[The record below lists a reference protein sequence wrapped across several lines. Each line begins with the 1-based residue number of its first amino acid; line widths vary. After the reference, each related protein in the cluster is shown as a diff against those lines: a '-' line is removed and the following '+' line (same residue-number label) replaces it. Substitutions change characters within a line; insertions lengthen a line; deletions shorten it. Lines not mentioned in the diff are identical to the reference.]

1 MLFFGICILAT
12 LLSFSLNIANTI
24 NPFLYFFNRPIQV
37 ESVPATIL
45 WLGTFWGFAFKIVQS
60 YGSVNI
66 NSELNGNIS
75 LSSTVFLVLALLYT
89 FWLQWRGKLDI
100 YTASLLTVMI
110 IIVTGKVF
118 SPQYLI
124 WLAPLVAFVGE
135 ANWKWLVT
143 WGAVGLLTT
152 WVYPNM
158 YNLVPLKDVPLLPTF
173 YPVVLAR
180 DLLIFGFMIV
190 LLYLATRKS
199 FVVSK

>member
-1 MLFFGICILAT
+1 M
-12 LLSFSLNIANTI
+12 
-24 NPFLYFFNRPIQV
+24 V
-37 ESVPATIL
+37 V
-45 WLGTFWGFAFKIVQS
+45 
-60 YGSVNI
+60 
-66 NSELNGNIS
+66 
-75 LSSTVFLVLALLYT
+75 ALLYT

-110 IIVTGKVF
+110 IIITGKVF

-135 ANWKWLVT
+135 ANWKWLVS

-173 YPVVLAR
+173 YPVVFAR
-180 DLLIFGFMIV
+180 DLLILGFMIV

-199 FVVSK
+199 FVVST